1 MELFLARRYSIGFTD
16 MQITF
21 LLYFFLNILHMPALV
36 IFIMYWHLTQIM
48 RNLYLA

>member
-1 MELFLARRYSIGFTD
+1 MKLFLARGHSIGITD

-21 LLYFFLNILHMPALV
+21 LLYFFHNIFHMHALV

-48 RNLYLA
+48 RIYI